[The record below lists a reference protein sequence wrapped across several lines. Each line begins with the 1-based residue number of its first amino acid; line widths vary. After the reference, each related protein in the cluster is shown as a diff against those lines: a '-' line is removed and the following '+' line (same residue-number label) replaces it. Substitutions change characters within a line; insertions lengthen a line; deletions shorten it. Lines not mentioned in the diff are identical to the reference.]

1 MRLDGCNS
9 FVYYGGIIDI
19 VFLVLIFAVVSAKL
33 CHWLKGYDAKRYLS
47 SLLHPVGA
55 SPGDEAIP
63 DAATGVELQ
72 PHNAPIIKPPQSS
85 GVALPNT
92 EGSFLHLCSMLD
104 CSPPFN
110 S

>member
-1 MRLDGCNS
+1 MRLDGCNA

-19 VFLVLIFAVVSAKL
+19 VFLVVVIGAVSAK
-33 CHWLKGYDAKRYLS
+33 WYNVWQNRKS
-47 SLLHPVGA
+47 SQNVHVHHVGT
-55 SPGDEAIP
+55 SPSNEAIP
-63 DAATGVELQ
+63 DASIGVELQ
-72 PHNAPIIKPPQSS
+72 SHNAPIFKPHQPS

-110 S
+110 L